1 MARHGGEYFV
11 TGGAHNHG
19 SDKDELA
26 RIDAVRACL
35 TGQKVAGSGFKWHLK
50 KEETRKH
57 LTKRVTL
64 KLIL

>member
-35 TGQKVAGSGFKWHLK
+35 IGAESGRERLQVAF
-50 KEETRKH
+50 EEGRNA
-57 LTKRVTL
+57 
-64 KLIL
+64 